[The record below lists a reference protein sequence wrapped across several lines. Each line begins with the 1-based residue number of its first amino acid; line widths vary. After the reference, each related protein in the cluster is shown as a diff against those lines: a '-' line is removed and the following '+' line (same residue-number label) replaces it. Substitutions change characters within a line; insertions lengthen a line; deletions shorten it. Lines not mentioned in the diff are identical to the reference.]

1 MNSKI
6 KGNIMLIITALI
18 WGNGF
23 VAQSVGMNYIGP
35 YTFLCVRGIIGG
47 IFLIPCIFILN
58 KFNLIDDSKVKG
70 NKKELIIGGILCG
83 VVVCI
88 ANIFQQLG
96 LLYTSVGKSGFI
108 TALYI
113 IIVPLLGVFIKKKVQ
128 KKIWLCAFIALI
140 GLYLLSINGEMAI
153 NKGDILSLI
162 CAFFFSIQIMLVD
175 HYTPLV
181 NGVKLS
187 CIQFLVSGII
197 SAIPM
202 FIFEKP
208 SVSGILAA
216 YIPLLYA
223 GIISFGVAYTFQII
237 GQKYTDAASASL
249 LMSLES
255 VFAVLGGWMILGQT
269 LSFKEIM
276 GAAIMFLA
284 IILAQAP
291 LKFFLNK

>member
-6 KGNIMLIITALI
+6 KGNIMLIVTALI

-35 YTFLCVRGIIGG
+35 CTFLCVRGIIGG
-47 IFLIPCIFILN
+47 VFLIPCIFILN

-276 GAAIMFLA
+276 GAAIMFFA
-284 IILAQAP
+284 IILAQVP

>member
-6 KGNIMLIITALI
+6 KGNIMLIVTALI

-47 IFLIPCIFILN
+47 VFLIPCIFILN

-128 KKIWLCAFIALI
+128 KKIWLYAFIALI
-140 GLYLLSINGEMAI
+140 GLYLLSINGEMSI

-187 CIQFLVSGII
+187 CMQFLVSGII

-276 GAAIMFLA
+276 GAAIMFFA
-284 IILAQAP
+284 IILAQVP